1 MYLLDLTLLV
11 VLLAL
16 PFVFLTIVAW
26 AIEVVEDKQWDDLNE
41 WLEYQEDFENKM
53 KGGLFDIWER

>member
-26 AIEVVEDKQWDDLNE
+26 AIEVVEDRQWDDLNE
-41 WLEYQEDFENKM
+41 WLKYQEDFENKM
-53 KGGLFDIWER
+53 KGGIFDIWER

>member
-11 VLLAL
+11 ILLAL

>member
-1 MYLLDLTLLV
+1 MYLLDLTLMV
-11 VLLAL
+11 ILLAL

-26 AIEVVEDKQWDDLNE
+26 AIEVVENRQWDDLNE
-41 WLEYQEDFENKM
+41 WLEYQEDFKNKM

>member
-1 MYLLDLTLLV
+1 MYLLDLILLV

-16 PFVFLTIVAW
+16 PFIFLTIVAW
-26 AIEVVEDKQWDDLNE
+26 AIEVVEDKQWDDRNE